1 MKRTPDIDALLR
13 AHPVNSRYGAP
24 MGASNSVGD
33 LTQPCHLQRLRLVDG
48 DYGADGTYWGN
59 SPSHGDI
66 WAAFTPDLA
75 TLIYVRAKSRR
86 DAISEVLETEPCITF
101 IKGA

>member
-1 MKRTPDIDALLR
+1 MKRTPDINALLR
-13 AHPVNSRYGAP
+13 AHPVNSSRCAP

-59 SPSHGDI
+59 SPSRGDI

-86 DAISEVLETEPCITF
+86 GAIDAVFEVEPHVTF

>member
-1 MKRTPDIDALLR
+1 MKRTPGINALLR

-24 MGASNSVGD
+24 LGASSSVGD

-59 SPSHGDI
+59 SPSHGAV
-66 WAAFTPDLA
+66 WACFTPDLA

-86 DAISEVLETEPCITF
+86 GAMDAVFEVEPCITF

>member
-1 MKRTPDIDALLR
+1 MPRVDINALLR
-13 AHPVNSRYGAP
+13 NHPRTSQRGAP
-24 MGASNSVGD
+24 LGDSNRIGD

-59 SPSHGDI
+59 SPQHGDI
-66 WAAFTPDLA
+66 WACFTPDLA
-75 TLIYVRAKSRR
+75 TLIYVRAQTRKQAV
-86 DAISEVLETEPCITF
+86 DAVFEVEPCVAF

>member
-1 MKRTPDIDALLR
+1 MNRTPDINALLR
-13 AHPVNSRYGAP
+13 ASPRTSRYGAP
-24 MGASNSVGD
+24 LGASNTVGD
-33 LTQPCHLQRLRLVDG
+33 PTQPCHLQRLRLVDG

-59 SPSHGDI
+59 SPSHGDV

-86 DAISEVLETEPCITF
+86 GAIDAVFEIEPCVAF